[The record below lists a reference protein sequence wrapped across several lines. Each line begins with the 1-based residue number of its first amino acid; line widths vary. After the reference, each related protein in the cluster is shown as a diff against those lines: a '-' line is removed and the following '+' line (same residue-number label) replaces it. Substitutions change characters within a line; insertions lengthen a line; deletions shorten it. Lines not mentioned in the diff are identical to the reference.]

1 VLAALVLG
9 CHSAENFQQPPPD
22 LPPPLPVTLSNEL
35 RGLKEQSSFPG
46 YELTFKIGY
55 LLRPLFPASD
65 GAAFLSLVD
74 SELDVAGQAGPWE
87 TRYSLSVALQR
98 NGTTHRIDAHAQADS
113 EESPLAAGRA
123 AIEQCVL
130 EVYRQTTALLEAES

>member
-1 VLAALVLG
+1 M
-9 CHSAENFQQPPPD
+9 

-35 RGLKEQSSFPG
+35 RQLKEQSSFPG
-46 YELTFKIGY
+46 FELTFKIGY
-55 LLRPLFPASD
+55 LLRPLFPATD

-74 SELDVAGQAGPWE
+74 SELEIAGQARPFE
-87 TRYSLSVALQR
+87 TTYTLSVALQR
-98 NGTTHRIDAHAQADS
+98 NGATHRIDAHAQVES

-130 EVYRQTTALLEAES
+130 EVYRQTTALLQPES